1 MPGTRRPGAS
11 HPRAVLTMKL
21 PLALR
26 PSMLALLAVVGAV
39 ITALLWTRETPPPP
53 PAEASL
59 GTPQAF
65 ALADCRARS
74 FDGSPA
80 VAIAFT
86 RPLARSQDWARLVTA
101 VEGEGAGARPVEARW
116 VLGANPRVLYLPY
129 VTPQRAYRLSI
140 GAALASA
147 DGATLGAAQACAVTS
162 EAMPPAFHFASRGVV
177 LPAGRNGGL
186 PVVTVNTPEV
196 DVQFLRVRPQ
206 SLAEFLE
213 RVAGRRAPEG
223 ADPGDIDP
231 DPSSRLRGTVGLHH
245 LESLREIA
253 DSVHLG
259 RFATDPRPDRRN
271 VSFLPIESIR
281 ELREPGVY
289 VAVMNPPGR
298 FSWDYQVTW
307 FHVTDIGLH
316 VRRHAAQTD
325 VFATSLD
332 TGNAMRGI
340 EVSLIDAA
348 GKALAQAHTDVDG
361 RATFAGPSDAARVV
375 LARRS
380 GELSMVALRDPA
392 LDLSEF
398 DVGGHPSRNQKL
410 FVYAGRD
417 LYRPGETFTVSVI
430 ARDADGRP
438 LPAPPAGGAAPLTLT
453 VKKPSGDGVATRIV
467 SAHPGAAGHYQHSV
481 EIPADAPTGRWTLEL
496 RTDPGAPRPAAS
508 WPFQVEEFLPE
519 RMTLQLTA
527 DEAPLRGDAPLRV
540 GVQGDYLYGAP
551 AAGNRLLAS
560 VLIERQRQ
568 ALPQAWPGFVFGD
581 LADDD
586 ARKRQDLP
594 ETTLDDAGRARLD
607 VPVDA
612 AERRSPMKVRT
623 SVSLLESGGR
633 PVVRSLERTWW
644 PAPVLLGVRPLFERD
659 VTRESGFAEFELVRS
674 DASGRFAPAR
684 EVALRL
690 IREDRRWY
698 WRHDEGRGWNGG
710 YTVEEELVEARSLP
724 LAQRT
729 KVALPVGWGRYR
741 IEVHDPETGLAV
753 RHRFFAGWGAQD
765 ADDVGQRPDRV
776 QLRLEGAPFRAG
788 DRARLTIVPPHDGEA
803 LVTVEG
809 DRVLSHRRIAVRASG
824 TSIEIP
830 IDASWNRHDLYVGVV
845 AFRPGSQ
852 GERVTPARAIGLVH
866 LPLARD
872 ERALRLA
879 IDAPARTQPERT
891 VPVKLRLTDASGQPV
906 RGEATV
912 TLSAVDV
919 GILNVTGFAPPDPFG
934 FFFGKHRFAA
944 DLLDLYG
951 RLIERMQGT
960 TAKQRFGG
968 DAAMR
973 DTQSL
978 PRRVRLVDLFSGP
991 VTVDGNGEA
1000 SVPLALPD
1008 FNGTLRLSAVA
1019 HSADR
1024 YASAQA
1030 EMVVAAPIVAE
1041 LSMPRF
1047 VSPGD
1052 SATIA
1057 LDLTNLSGA
1066 PQTVSVA
1073 LEAGAPLRLTGASAP
1088 VKLADRQRTVL
1099 RFSAEATDAA
1109 GLAPIRVTVTAGPI
1123 RLVREAALQVQPAT
1137 PVLRE
1142 VRRLRLE
1149 PGALAKLDTTLAD
1162 GLWPGSTTVGVT
1174 VSNRPPIDVR
1184 EAVRGLLAYPYGCLE
1199 QTTSSAYPLVFV
1211 DEAGAA
1217 AVGLPG
1223 LSREARERRLATAFA
1238 RLAGLQQPQGGFG
1251 LWASNNPA
1259 EGWLGAYVAGFLQ
1272 DARAAGFA
1280 VPEAMATRAQTALLE
1295 QLQRSPALQVR
1306 APREPRRDAQGR
1318 LADATETQ
1326 ALLAAHQR
1334 LAEAAHAGYVLAR
1347 EQRAP
1352 LATLRTL
1359 HDQWREGAR
1368 SPLPLLHLG
1377 LALRLMGDEPRAAV
1391 AIDEAMARGYGL
1403 NPATRSGAGEWLGD
1417 YGSWLRDAAL
1427 GYALMHRHRVEH
1439 PQREALLQAVADAS
1453 AERRWFSTQEQL
1465 ALFLAARAAGG
1476 DGTPWRATLQTGPQR
1491 IALASPST
1499 EHRALDAAALKR
1511 GLTVTNDSTGPL
1523 FVELAVSGHPI
1534 KAPPPRADAIAIERT
1549 WWSADGQAAT
1559 GRRFETGALLVV
1571 RLRVQARQRVRD
1583 GLVVD
1588 RIPAGLEVE
1597 NRNLSRG
1604 PAAGDFKVDG
1614 ASVAE
1619 AMADER
1625 IRHTEY
1631 RDDRFVAAADLDGR
1645 ALNLYYLVRVVT
1657 PGRFVVPA
1665 PFAEDMYRPEVR
1677 GTGSSEADVVIV
1689 DPRAPR

>member
-1 MPGTRRPGAS
+1 
-11 HPRAVLTMKL
+11 MKN
-21 PLALR
+21 PLASR
-26 PSMLALLAVVGAV
+26 PLTLGLLAVVVAAV
-39 ITALLWTRETPPPP
+39 AALLWTRGAAPPPP
-53 PAEASL
+53 SAANVGS
-59 GTPQAF
+59 PQAF

-86 RPLARSQDWARLVTA
+86 RPLARSQDWARLFAA
-101 VEGEGAGARPVEARW
+101 VEGEGAAARPVEARW
-116 VLGANPRVLYLPY
+116 VLGENPRVLYLPF
-129 VTPQRAYRLSI
+129 VAPGRAYRVSI
-140 GAALASA
+140 GSGVASA
-147 DGATLGAAQACAVTS
+147 DGATLGAAPSCTVTS

-206 SLAEFLE
+206 SLAAFLE
-213 RVAGRRAPEG
+213 RVGGRRAPEG
-223 ADPGDIDP
+223 AAPDGTDPAELDP
-231 DPSSRLRGTVGLHH
+231 DPASRLRGTVGIHH
-245 LESLREIA
+245 LESLGELA
-253 DSVHLG
+253 DSVWIG

-271 VSFLPIESIR
+271 VSFLPVESIR

-298 FSWDYQVTW
+298 FAWDQQVTW

-316 VRRHAAQTD
+316 VRRHDAQTD

-332 TGNAMRGI
+332 RGTAMRGI
-340 EVSLIDAA
+340 EVSLVDAT
-348 GKALAQAHTDVDG
+348 GKAIAQAHTDADG
-361 RATFAGPSDAARVV
+361 RATFAGSVDAARAV

-417 LYRPGETFTVSVI
+417 LYRPGETFTVSAI

-438 LPAPPAGGAAPLTLT
+438 LPAPAAGGPPPLTLT
-453 VKKPSGDGVATRIV
+453 LKKPSGDVAGTRV
-467 SAHPGAAGHYQHSV
+467 VRADAAGTSYYRHAV

-496 RTDPGAPRPAAS
+496 RTDPGARRPAAS

-519 RMTLQLTA
+519 RMTLQLAA
-527 DEAPLRGDAPLRV
+527 DEAPLRGDAALQV
-540 GVQGDYLYGAP
+540 AVQGDYLYGAP

-560 VLIERQRQ
+560 VAIERQRH

-581 LADDD
+581 LVDDD

-594 ETTLDDAGRARLD
+594 EATLDDAGRARVD

-612 AERRSPMKVRT
+612 AERRSPMKVRA
-623 SVSLLESGGR
+623 SFSLLESGGR
-633 PVVRSLERTWW
+633 PVVRSVERTWW
-644 PAPVLLGVRPLFERD
+644 PAPALVGVRPLFERD
-659 VTRESGFAEFELVRS
+659 VARESGLAEFELVRS
-674 DASGRFAPAR
+674 DASGRFAPAK
-684 EVALRL
+684 EVSLRL
-690 IREDRRWY
+690 VREDRRWY
-698 WRHDEGRGWNGG
+698 WRFDEGRGWNGG
-710 YTVEEELVEARSLP
+710 YTVEEELVEARTLA

-729 KVALPVGWGRYR
+729 TVALPVAWGRYR
-741 IEVHDPETGLAV
+741 IEVHDPETGLAA

-776 QLRLEGAPFRAG
+776 QVRLEGAPFRAG
-788 DRARLTIVPPHDGEA
+788 DRARLTLVPPHDGEA
-803 LVTVEG
+803 LLTVEG
-809 DRVLSHRRIAVRASG
+809 DRVLYHRRIAVRASG
-824 TSIEIP
+824 TSVEIP
-830 IDASWNRHDLYVGVV
+830 IDPSWNRHDLYVGVV

-872 ERALRLA
+872 ERKLRLA
-879 IDAPARTQPERT
+879 IDAPASTRPERT
-891 VPVKLRLTDASGQPV
+891 MPVKLRLTDASGQPV

-919 GILNVTGFAPPDPFG
+919 GILNVTRFPSPDPFD
-934 FFFGKHRFAA
+934 FFFGPHRFGA

-951 RLIERMQGT
+951 RLIERMAGT

-991 VTVDGNGEA
+991 VAVDGNGEA
-1000 SVPLALPD
+1000 TVPLALPD
-1008 FNGTLRLSAVA
+1008 FNGTLRLMAVA
-1019 HSADR
+1019 HTADR

-1030 EMVVAAPIVAE
+1030 EVTVAAPIVAE
-1041 LSMPRF
+1041 LAMPRF

-1057 LDLTNLSGA
+1057 LDVTNLSGA

-1073 LEAGAPLRLTGASAP
+1073 VEAGAPLRVSGTPAP
-1088 VKLADRQRTVL
+1088 VRLADRQRTVL
-1099 RFSAEATDAA
+1099 RFAAEPTDAF
-1109 GLAPIRVTVTAGPI
+1109 GLAPIRVTVDAGPI

-1137 PVLRE
+1137 PALRE

-1149 PGALAKLDTTLAD
+1149 PGALAKLDPALAD
-1162 GLWPGSTTVGVT
+1162 GLWAGSATVGVT

-1184 EAVRGLLAYPYGCLE
+1184 DAVRGLLSYPYGCLE
-1199 QTTSSAYPLVFV
+1199 QTTSSAYPLVLV

-1217 AVGLPG
+1217 ALGLPA
-1223 LSREARERRLATAFA
+1223 LTRDERERRLGAAFA
-1238 RLAGLQQPQGGFG
+1238 RIAGLQQPQGGFG
-1251 LWASNNPA
+1251 LWASGNPA
-1259 EGWLGAYVAGFLQ
+1259 EGWLGAYVVAFLQ

-1280 VPEAMATRAQTALLE
+1280 VPETTASRAHAALLE

-1306 APREPRRDAQGR
+1306 TPREPRRDAQGR
-1318 LADATETQ
+1318 LADARE
-1326 ALLAAHQR
+1326 AEAARTAHLR
-1334 LAEAAHAGYVLAR
+1334 FAEAAHAGYVLAR

-1359 HDQWREGAR
+1359 HDQWRDGAR

-1377 LALRLMGDEPRAAV
+1377 LALRLMGDEPRAAI
-1391 AIDEAMARGYGL
+1391 AIGEAMSRPYGL
-1403 NPATRSGAGEWLGD
+1403 NPAAPEGWGEWLGD
-1417 YGSWLRDAAL
+1417 YGSPVRDAAL
-1427 GYALMHRHRVEH
+1427 AYALMHRHRVEH
-1439 PQREALLQAVADAS
+1439 PAREALLQSVADAS
-1453 AERRWFSTQEQL
+1453 ANRRWLSTQERL
-1465 ALFLAARAAGG
+1465 ALLLAARAAGG
-1476 DGTPWRATLQTGPQR
+1476 DGTPWRATLHAGPQR
-1491 IALASPST
+1491 VALASPSS
-1499 EHRALDAAALKR
+1499 EHRAFDAAALRR
-1511 GLTVTNDSTGPL
+1511 GLAVANDSDGPL
-1523 FVELAVSGHPI
+1523 FVELAVAGHPV
-1534 KAPPPRADAIAIERT
+1534 KPPPPRSDAIAIERT
-1549 WWSADGQAAT
+1549 WWTADGQAAT

-1571 RLRVQARQRVRD
+1571 RLRVKAAQRVRD

-1614 ASVAE
+1614 ANVAE
-1619 AMADER
+1619 AMGDDR

-1645 ALNLYYLVRVVT
+1645 PLDLFYLVRVVT

-1665 PFAEDMYRPEVR
+1665 AFAEDMYRPEVR
-1677 GTGSSEADVVIV
+1677 GTGRAEPDLVVV